1 MKKKRIGLYPGSFD
15 PVTNGHLDI
24 IFRAHKLVDELVI
37 GVAKNQKKENLF
49 SMEKRKKLILHE
61 INKSKYNK
69 KSFKVVIF
77 DGLLMN
83 FAKSINANL
92 IVRGLRAVSDYEY
105 ELQMSLMNSQLL
117 HGCETIFMVADSKWS
132 FVSSRLIKEVAL
144 LGGDFSEQVPASIL
158 DNIKK
163 RIQEKD

>member
-92 IVRGLRAVSDYEY
+92 IVRGLRAVSDFDYEF
-105 ELQMSLMNSQLL
+105 QMAQANFTLASY
-117 HGCETIFMVADSKWS
+117 ETIFIPSSPEYGYLSSSMVKEIHSYGGD
-132 FVSSRLIKEVAL
+132 VSSLVPPEVL
-144 LGGDFSEQVPASIL
+144 KSLNND
-158 DNIKK
+158 
-163 RIQEKD
+163 

>member
-37 GVAKNQKKENLF
+37 GVAKNQKKKNLF
-49 SMEKRKKLILHE
+49 SMQKRKELIQKE

-69 KSFKVVIF
+69 NSFKVVIF

-92 IVRGLRAVSDYEY
+92 IVRGLRAVSDFDYEF
-105 ELQMSLMNSQLL
+105 QMTGMNARLNSEIETVFLMASEKHQF
-117 HGCETIFMVADSKWS
+117 I
-132 FVSSRLIKEVAL
+132 SSRFVKEIHSL
-144 LGGDFSEQVPASIL
+144 KGDVKSFIPKNVLVEL
-158 DNIKK
+158 KK
-163 RIQEKD
+163 ISN